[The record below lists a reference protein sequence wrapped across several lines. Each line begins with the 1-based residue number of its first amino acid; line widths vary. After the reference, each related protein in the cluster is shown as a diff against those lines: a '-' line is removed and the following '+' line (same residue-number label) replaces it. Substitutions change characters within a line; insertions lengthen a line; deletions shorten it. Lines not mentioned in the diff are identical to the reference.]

1 MLSAAPPINERAVC
15 GRAAEFALQDAFI
28 LSPFAGSSERVT
40 AAWKE
45 LLMQFEIPDGA
56 HVQIVIGKTP
66 PLALADQTGVAMRQA
81 TAVRSMIRGAVV
93 AALLCGAFVAG
104 KQFGAVRTVAPA
116 AAAAQAAPND
126 HPADGSVPPEFAQ
139 QLRQPPVVVPPPA
152 HPPSGKSPFGL
163 DR

>member
-1 MLSAAPPINERAVC
+1 MLSGTPPINGRAVC
-15 GRAAEFALQDAFI
+15 ARAAEFALQEVLF
-28 LSPFAGSSERVT
+28 LSPFAGSSDRVT
-40 AAWKE
+40 SASTE

-56 HVQIVIGKTP
+56 HVHIVIGKAP

-81 TAVRSMIRGAVV
+81 TAMRSMIRGAVV

-116 AAAAQAAPND
+116 AAAQAAPND
-126 HPADGSVPPEFAQ
+126 HPADGSLPPEFAQ
-139 QLRQPPVVVPPPA
+139 QLQQPPVVVPPPA
-152 HPPSGKSPFGL
+152 HKPSGKSPFGL